1 MDGRSSIFARFE
13 SGRSA
18 HLHPPLSSGVMALQV
33 LQRAPVGGCGVAE
46 TTIDRGNVGVPT
58 TSNWQP
64 EHVSLPAIQPLRA
77 VLPPLSATRQA
88 RYYDAVAVNI
98 ALVTPQ
104 FPPFARIQAS
114 PDRGM
119 SDTIPPTPAAA
130 SQPSAMAAV
139 VRDKL
144 TVSPLGSSNTRFSI
158 ADLQATCSGPAKR
171 KRIRVKTQ
179 RRRDQCRANQAR
191 YRKKRNS
198 FANELEVTVE
208 RLREEIPL
216 LEMQRHRLQAS
227 GQHSA
232 NNVVSEY
239 FRLFRH
245 GTQVPRQLQQQHAG
259 PREWLQDSEAQHQ
272 LVFLR
277 STMAS
282 NVALGELCGV
292 DALMEQWRRYSAYF
306 ANLHFQLERMEKASE
321 DLMTASASLIVTV
334 TESTLQ
340 HVFPYLVET
349 ERAGSGEGEEGVSL
363 GAKLLG
369 QRLSIPCTARFEWDD
384 ASSRVVRLET
394 TMNFLPPLCQVLG
407 RLEDAAVVLE
417 HALITCESA
426 IGKMDDAASSRHESS
441 SESDSSRG

>member
-18 HLHPPLSSGVMALQV
+18 HMHLPLRSDVMALRV

-46 TTIDRGNVGVPT
+46 TTTARGNVGAPT
-58 TSNWQP
+58 ASNWQSG
-64 EHVSLPAIQPLRA
+64 HASLPAIQPLPA

-98 ALVTPQ
+98 APVAPQ
-104 FPPFARIQAS
+104 FPPFASIQTS
-114 PDRGM
+114 LGRGV
-119 SDTIPPTPAAA
+119 SDAITSTPAAV
-130 SQPSAMAAV
+130 SQPSAVTAV

-144 TVSPLGSSNTRFSI
+144 TVNPLGSSSTSFSI
-158 ADLQATCSGPAKR
+158 SDLHAACPGPAKR

-198 FANELEVTVE
+198 FADELEVTVE
-208 RLREEIPL
+208 RLRGEIPL
-216 LEMQRHRLQAS
+216 LEMQRRRLQIG
-227 GQHSA
+227 GQHSVW
-232 NNVVSEY
+232 NVVSEY

-245 GTQVPRQLQQQHAG
+245 GTQVPRPTQQQHVG

-292 DALMEQWRRYSAYF
+292 VVLMEQWRRYSMYF
-306 ANLHFQLERMEKASE
+306 ADLHFQLERMEKTSE
-321 DLMTASASLIVTV
+321 DLTTASASLIVTV

-340 HVFPYLVET
+340 HVFPSLVER
-349 ERAGSGEGEEGVSL
+349 ERVGSGEGAEGVSL

-369 QRLSIPCTARFEWDD
+369 QRLIIPCTVRFEWDD
-384 ASSRVVRLET
+384 VSSRVVRLET
-394 TMNFLPPLCQVLG
+394 TMNFLPSILDILG
-407 RLEDAAVVLE
+407 RLEDAVVVLE

-426 IGKMDDAASSRHESS
+426 IGKMDAVASSRHESS
-441 SESDSSRG
+441 SESDNPRG